1 MLEIAFEFHLNIFF
15 TVLEVVTPVF
25 LLAAIG
31 YFWVK
36 LGFEYRVE
44 FVTRLA
50 MTLAVPALVFT
61 SLTQNTI
68 NPKFLTEMIIVVC
81 MAYAVVSVLALIF
94 TFIFKLD
101 LRTFLMPLISGNT
114 GNLGLPLCFLAFGKD
129 GLGYAVIVFAFTS
142 IVAFT
147 FGLWVVSGTRSFK
160 QPLKEPLVPATILGL
175 LFMFYGWETPKILT
189 NSLNLIS
196 QMAIPLML
204 ITLGVAVARLKTQ
217 LAFKTLGISISKIMI
232 GTIAGITVGYQ
243 FSIPYEAFAVL
254 IIQMSM
260 PVAVTSY
267 LLAEK
272 YGANSEEVA
281 GLVVVST
288 FLTTFTT
295 PVVLSVLLS

>member
-1 MLEIAFEFHLNIFF
+1 MLEIAFEFDLNIFF

-25 LLAAIG
+25 LLAALG

-175 LFMFYGWETPKILT
+175 LFMFYGWEIPKILT

-295 PVVLSVLLS
+295 PVVLSVLLI

>member
-1 MLEIAFEFHLNIFF
+1 MEIAFEFHLNIFF

>member
-1 MLEIAFEFHLNIFF
+1 MLDIAFEFHLIIFF

-272 YGANSEEVA
+272 YGANSEAVA
-281 GLVVVST
+281 GLVVIST

-295 PVVLSVLLS
+295 PLVLSVLLI

>member
-1 MLEIAFEFHLNIFF
+1 MIIFF
-15 TVLEVVTPVF
+15 TALEVVTPVF

-272 YGANSEEVA
+272 YGANSEAVA
-281 GLVVVST
+281 GLVVIST

-295 PVVLSVLLS
+295 PVVLSVLLI

>member
-1 MLEIAFEFHLNIFF
+1 MLDIAFEFHLIIFF

-81 MAYAVVSVLALIF
+81 MAYAMVSVLALIF

-232 GTIAGITVGYQ
+232 GTITGITVGYQ

-272 YGANSEEVA
+272 YGANSEAVA
-281 GLVVVST
+281 GLVVIST

-295 PVVLSVLLS
+295 PVVLSVLLI

>member
-1 MLEIAFEFHLNIFF
+1 MLDIAFEFHLIIFF

-175 LFMFYGWETPKILT
+175 LFMICGWEIPKILT

>member
-1 MLEIAFEFHLNIFF
+1 MIIFF

-36 LGFEYRVE
+36 LGFEYSVE

-50 MTLAVPALVFT
+50 MTLAIPALVFT

-175 LFMFYGWETPKILT
+175 LFMFYGWEIPKILT

-272 YGANSEEVA
+272 YGASSEAVA
-281 GLVVVST
+281 GLVVIST

-295 PVVLSVLLS
+295 PVLLSFLLI

>member
-1 MLEIAFEFHLNIFF
+1 MEIAFEFHLNIFF

-175 LFMFYGWETPKILT
+175 LFMFFGWETPKILT

-272 YGANSEEVA
+272 YGANSEAVA
-281 GLVVVST
+281 GLVVIST

-295 PVVLSVLLS
+295 PVVLSVLLI

>member
-1 MLEIAFEFHLNIFF
+1 MIIFF

-175 LFMFYGWETPKILT
+175 LFMFYGWEIPKILT

-232 GTIAGITVGYQ
+232 GTIAGIAVGYQ

>member
-1 MLEIAFEFHLNIFF
+1 MLDIAFEFHLIIFF

-175 LFMFYGWETPKILT
+175 LFMFYGWEIPKILT

-232 GTIAGITVGYQ
+232 GTITGITVGYQ

-272 YGANSEEVA
+272 YGTNSEEVA

>member
-1 MLEIAFEFHLNIFF
+1 MSIFF

-25 LLAAIG
+25 LLATIG
-31 YFWVK
+31 FSWVK
-36 LGFEYRVE
+36 FGFEYRVE

-68 NPKFLTEMIIVVC
+68 NPVFLSEMIIIVC
-81 MAYAVVSVLALIF
+81 LAYAVVSIMALMF

-114 GNLGLPLCFLAFGKD
+114 GNLGLPLCFLAFGQD

-147 FGLWVVSGTRSFK
+147 LGLWVVSGVHSFK

-175 LFMFYGWETPKILT
+175 VFMFYDWEMPKILT
-189 NSLNLIS
+189 NALNLIA

-204 ITLGVAVARLKTQ
+204 ITLGVAVARIKTT
-217 LAFKTLGISISKIMI
+217 LGFKTIGISIS
-232 GTIAGITVGYQ
+232 TIIVGIFSAVAVGHQ
-243 FSIPYEAFAVL
+243 FSLPYEAYAVL

-272 YGANSEEVA
+272 YGANSEAVA
-281 GLVVVST
+281 GLVVIST
-288 FLTTFTT
+288 LLTIFVT
-295 PVVLSVLLS
+295 PVLLSFLLI

>member
-1 MLEIAFEFHLNIFF
+1 MEIAFEFHLNIFF

-175 LFMFYGWETPKILT
+175 LFMFYGWEIPKILT

-272 YGANSEEVA
+272 YGANSEAVA
-281 GLVVVST
+281 GLVVIST

-295 PVVLSVLLS
+295 PVVLSVLLI

>member
-1 MLEIAFEFHLNIFF
+1 MEIAFEFHLNIFF

-272 YGANSEEVA
+272 YGANSESVA
-281 GLVVVST
+281 GLVVIST

-295 PVVLSVLLS
+295 PVVLSVLLI

>member
-1 MLEIAFEFHLNIFF
+1 MEIAFEFHLNIFF

-129 GLGYAVIVFAFTS
+129 GLGYAVIVFAVTS

-272 YGANSEEVA
+272 YGANSEAVA
-281 GLVVVST
+281 GLVVIST

-295 PVVLSVLLS
+295 PVVLSVLLI

>member
-1 MLEIAFEFHLNIFF
+1 MDIAFEFPLFIFF

-50 MTLAVPALVFT
+50 MTIAIPALVFT

-175 LFMFYGWETPKILT
+175 LFMFYGWEIPKILT

-272 YGANSEEVA
+272 YGANSEAVA
-281 GLVVVST
+281 GLVVIST

>member
-1 MLEIAFEFHLNIFF
+1 MLEIAFEFDLNIFF
-15 TVLEVVTPVF
+15 TVLEIVTPVF
-25 LLAAIG
+25 LLAALG

-175 LFMFYGWETPKILT
+175 LFMFYGWEIPKILT

>member
-1 MLEIAFEFHLNIFF
+1 MIIFF

-217 LAFKTLGISISKIMI
+217 LAFKTIGISISKIMI

-272 YGANSEEVA
+272 YGANSEAVA
-281 GLVVVST
+281 GLVVIST

-295 PVVLSVLLS
+295 PVVLSVLLI

>member
-1 MLEIAFEFHLNIFF
+1 MLDVAFEFHLIIFF

-160 QPLKEPLVPATILGL
+160 QPIKEPLVPATILGL
-175 LFMFYGWETPKILT
+175 LFMFYGWEIPKILT

>member
-1 MLEIAFEFHLNIFF
+1 MIIFF

-31 YFWVK
+31 YYWVK

-232 GTIAGITVGYQ
+232 GAIAGITVGYQ

-272 YGANSEEVA
+272 YGANSEAVA
-281 GLVVVST
+281 GLVVIST

-295 PVVLSVLLS
+295 PVVLSVLLI

>member
-1 MLEIAFEFHLNIFF
+1 MKIFF

-31 YFWVK
+31 YSWVK

-68 NPKFLTEMIIVVC
+68 NPKFLSEMIIVVC
-81 MAYAVVSVLALIF
+81 MAYALVSVLGLIF

-147 FGLWVVSGTRSFK
+147 FGLWVVSGTRSFQ

-189 NSLNLIS
+189 NALNLIA

-204 ITLGVAVARLKTQ
+204 ITLGVAVARLKTR
-217 LAFKTLGISISKIMI
+217 LAFKTLGISISKVMI
-232 GTIAGITVGYQ
+232 GTSVGIAVGYQ
-243 FSIPYEAFAVL
+243 FSLPYEAFAVL
-254 IIQMSM
+254 VIQMSM

-272 YGANSEEVA
+272 YGANSEAVA
-281 GLVVVST
+281 GLVITST

-295 PVVLSVLLS
+295 PVLLSFLLI

>member
-272 YGANSEEVA
+272 YGANSEAVA
-281 GLVVVST
+281 GLVVIST

-295 PVVLSVLLS
+295 PVILSFLLI

>member
-1 MLEIAFEFHLNIFF
+1 MTIFF
-15 TVLEVVTPVF
+15 TVLEIVTPVF

-31 YFWVK
+31 YSWVK

-50 MTLAVPALVFT
+50 MTLAIPALVFT

-68 NPKFLTEMIIVVC
+68 NPQFLSEMIIVVC
-81 MAYAVVSVLALIF
+81 MAYALVSVLGLIF

-160 QPLKEPLVPATILGL
+160 QSLKEPLVPATILGL

-189 NSLNLIS
+189 NALNLIA

-204 ITLGVAVARLKTQ
+204 ITLGVAVARLKTR
-217 LAFKTLGISISKIMI
+217 LAFKTLVISISKIMI
-232 GTIAGITVGYQ
+232 GTSVGIAVGYQ
-243 FSIPYEAFAVL
+243 FSLPYEAFAVL
-254 IIQMSM
+254 VIQMSM

-272 YGANSEEVA
+272 YGANSEAVA
-281 GLVVVST
+281 GLVVIST

-295 PVVLSVLLS
+295 PVLLSFLLM

>member
-1 MLEIAFEFHLNIFF
+1 MLDVAFEFHLIIFF

-175 LFMFYGWETPKILT
+175 LFMFYGWEIPKILT

>member
-1 MLEIAFEFHLNIFF
+1 MIIFF

-31 YFWVK
+31 YSWVK

-68 NPKFLTEMIIVVC
+68 NPQFLSEMIIVVC
-81 MAYAVVSVLALIF
+81 MAYALVSVLGLIF

-175 LFMFYGWETPKILT
+175 LFMFYGWEIPKILT

>member
-1 MLEIAFEFHLNIFF
+1 MLEIALEFHLNIFF

-272 YGANSEEVA
+272 YGANSEAVA
-281 GLVVVST
+281 GLVVIST

-295 PVVLSVLLS
+295 PVVLSVLLI

>member
-1 MLEIAFEFHLNIFF
+1 MLEIAFEFDLNIFF

-25 LLAAIG
+25 LLAALG

-175 LFMFYGWETPKILT
+175 LFMFYGWEIPKILT

-272 YGANSEEVA
+272 YGTNSEEVA

-295 PVVLSVLLS
+295 PVILSFL

>member
-1 MLEIAFEFHLNIFF
+1 MFDIAFEFPLIIFF

-25 LLAAIG
+25 LIAAIG

-36 LGFEYRVE
+36 SGFEYRVE

-68 NPKFLTEMIIVVC
+68 NPKFLTDMIIVVC
-81 MAYAVVSVLALIF
+81 MAYALVSVLALIF

-114 GNLGLPLCFLAFGKD
+114 GNLGLPLCFLAFGND

-147 FGLWVVSGTRSFK
+147 VGLWVVSGIRSFK

-189 NSLNLIS
+189 NSLNLIA

-217 LAFKTLGISISKIMI
+217 IALKTLGISISKIMI
-232 GTIAGITVGYQ
+232 GTIAGIAVGYQ

-272 YGANSEEVA
+272 YGASSEAVA
-281 GLVVVST
+281 GLVVIST

-295 PVVLSVLLS
+295 PVLLSFLLI

>member
-1 MLEIAFEFHLNIFF
+1 MFDIAFEFHLIIFF

-175 LFMFYGWETPKILT
+175 LFMFYGWEIPKILT
-189 NSLNLIS
+189 NSLNLIA

>member
-1 MLEIAFEFHLNIFF
+1 LIIFF
-15 TVLEVVTPVF
+15 TVLEVVIPVF
-25 LLAAIG
+25 LLATIG
-31 YFWVK
+31 YSWVK

-68 NPKFLTEMIIVVC
+68 NPQFLSEMIIVVC
-81 MAYAVVSVLALIF
+81 MAYALVSVLGLIF

-243 FSIPYEAFAVL
+243 FSVPYEAFAVL

-272 YGANSEEVA
+272 YGANSEAVA
-281 GLVVVST
+281 GLVVIST

-295 PVVLSVLLS
+295 PVVLSVLLI

>member
-1 MLEIAFEFHLNIFF
+1 MIIFF
-15 TVLEVVTPVF
+15 TVLDVVTPVF

-31 YFWVK
+31 YSWVK

-68 NPKFLTEMIIVVC
+68 NPKFLSEMIIVVC
-81 MAYAVVSVLALIF
+81 MAYALVSVLGLIF

-101 LRTFLMPLISGNT
+101 LRTFLMPFISGNT

-147 FGLWVVSGTRSFK
+147 FGLWVVSGTHSFK

-189 NSLNLIS
+189 NALNLIA

-204 ITLGVAVARLKTQ
+204 ITLGVAVARLKTR
-217 LAFKTLGISISKIMI
+217 LAFKTIGISISKIMI
-232 GTIAGITVGYQ
+232 GTSVGIAVGYQ
-243 FSIPYEAFAVL
+243 FSLPYDAFAVL
-254 IIQMSM
+254 VIQMSM

-272 YGANSEEVA
+272 YGANSEAVA
-281 GLVVVST
+281 GLVVTST

-295 PVVLSVLLS
+295 PVLLSFLLI

>member
-1 MLEIAFEFHLNIFF
+1 MIIFF
-15 TVLEVVTPVF
+15 TVLEIVTPVF

-272 YGANSEEVA
+272 YGANSEAVA
-281 GLVVVST
+281 GLVVIST

-295 PVVLSVLLS
+295 PVVLSVLLI

>member
-114 GNLGLPLCFLAFGKD
+114 GNLGLPLCFLAFGND

-272 YGANSEEVA
+272 YGANSEAVA
-281 GLVVVST
+281 GLVVIST

-295 PVVLSVLLS
+295 PVVLSVLLI

>member
-1 MLEIAFEFHLNIFF
+1 MLEIAFEFHLIIFF
-15 TVLEVVTPVF
+15 RVLEVVTPVF

-160 QPLKEPLVPATILGL
+160 QPLKEPLVPATVLGL
-175 LFMFYGWETPKILT
+175 LFMLYGWETPKILT

-204 ITLGVAVARLKTQ
+204 ITLGVAFARLKTQ

-272 YGANSEEVA
+272 YGANSEAVA
-281 GLVVVST
+281 GLVVIST

-295 PVVLSVLLS
+295 PVVLSVLLI